1 MAIAVDLARRVGRL
15 AEMDVRFVPVAP
27 SASNLVP
34 ARARD
39 AASAALDRGETH
51 YTDRPGIAPL
61 REAIADRLNDRF
73 ALDLDA
79 GDVIVTCGAT
89 EARFVTIQQLL
100 PSGAGT
106 VVALGH
112 PDRVRGACVIRDVDL
127 AGPDAD
133 PKGGDVLVYLPT
145 GVDDDVRTRWL
156 RRAVDR
162 DWVVLAE
169 REAVDDAPHPAAA
182 GLRDR
187 TITIGDIVADHG
199 AEAWRVGYLAA
210 PSSEVGPL
218 RDFKQSLT
226 ICTTNVSQWGA
237 LALAEN
243 GESES

>member
-27 SASNLVP
+27 NASSVVP
-34 ARARD
+34 NHARE

-61 REAIADRLNDRF
+61 RGVIADRLNDRF
-73 ALDLDA
+73 SLDLEA

-112 PDRVRGACVIRDVDL
+112 PERVRGACVIRDVDL
-127 AGPDAD
+127 VGPDAA
-133 PKGGDVLVYLPT
+133 PPGGGVIVYLPT
-145 GVDDDVRTRWL
+145 GVDDDVRDRWL
-156 RRAVDR
+156 REAADR
-162 DWVVLAE
+162 DWVVLSE
-169 REAVDDAPHPAAA
+169 REEGDDAPHPAAA

-187 TITIGDIVADHG
+187 TITIGDVVAGKG

-243 GESES
+243 EENAS

>member
-15 AEMDVRFVPVAP
+15 AEMDVRFVSVAP
-27 SASNLVP
+27 NASSLVP
-34 ARARD
+34 AHARD

-61 REAIADRLNDRF
+61 RQAIADRLNDRF
-73 ALDLDA
+73 SLGLEA
-79 GDVIVTCGAT
+79 GDVVVTCGAT

-100 PSGAGT
+100 PSGSAT

-112 PDRVRGACVIRDVDL
+112 PERIRGACLIRDVDL
-127 AGPDAD
+127 VGPNAD
-133 PKGGDVLVYLPT
+133 PPDGDALVYLPP
-145 GVDDDVRTRWL
+145 GVDDDARTRWI
-156 RRAVDR
+156 RAAVDR

-169 REAVDDAPHPAAA
+169 REEGDDAPHPAVA

-187 TITIGDIVADHG
+187 TITIGDVVAGEG

-237 LALAEN
+237 LALTEASEN
-243 GESES
+243 ES

>member
-27 SASNLVP
+27 NASSLVP
-34 ARARD
+34 AHARE

-61 REAIADRLNDRF
+61 RGVIADRLNDRF
-73 ALDLDA
+73 SLDLEA

-112 PDRVRGACVIRDVDL
+112 PERVRGACVIRDVDL
-127 AGPDAD
+127 VGPDAA
-133 PKGGDVLVYLPT
+133 PPGGGVIVYLPT
-145 GVDDDVRTRWL
+145 GVDGDVRDRWL
-156 RRAVDR
+156 REAADR
-162 DWVVLAE
+162 DWVVLSE
-169 REAVDDAPHPAAA
+169 REEGDDAPHPAAA

-187 TITIGDIVADHG
+187 TITIGDVVAGKG

-243 GESES
+243 EENAS

>member
-27 SASNLVP
+27 SASSFVP
-34 ARARD
+34 AHARE
-39 AASAALDRGETH
+39 AASAALGRGETH
-51 YTDRPGIAPL
+51 YTDRPGIEPL
-61 REAIADRLNDRF
+61 REAIAHRLNSRF
-73 ALDLDA
+73 ALDLSA

-127 AGPDAD
+127 VGPDAD
-133 PKGGDVLVYLPT
+133 PPGGHVIVYLPT
-145 GVDDDVRTRWL
+145 GVGEDVRKRWL
-156 RRAVDR
+156 DQAVDR

-169 REAVDDAPHPAAA
+169 REEGDDAPHPAAA

-187 TITIGDIVADHG
+187 TITIGDVVADQG

-237 LALAEN
+237 LALAEAEEN
-243 GESES
+243 ES